1 MSNLSPRRVKP
12 APAVVMYELRVL
24 RTSLAP
30 AALLPLFE
38 ARARTWRGVARWGI
52 QCSTSAR
59 GEVVLRVAVERHSL
73 ARLDNH
79 FATWRRALRKAL
91 GRALDARALRRG
103 EWAAVGDASVLA
115 DVRVLFDAFD
125 AACAKL
131 WAEAHDPLA
140 VRCSYLEPALPALL
154 RGSNGVGARAPP
166 PAAAAKAAVSAHGHS
181 GSPAG
186 SAATSLAQPVP
197 VGQRLQAGADL
208 RPSDA
213 PHIRVALGGER
224 GG

>member
-38 ARARTWRGVARWGI
+38 ARVRTWRGVARWGI
-52 QCSTSAR
+52 QCCTNAR
-59 GEVVLRVAVERHSL
+59 GEVVLRAAVERHSL

-131 WAEAHDPLA
+131 WAETNDPLA

-154 RGSNGVGARAPP
+154 RGSGGGATRAQ
-166 PAAAAKAAVSAHGHS
+166 PAAAVNTRAASTGPLPS
-181 GSPAG
+181 G
-186 SAATSLAQPVP
+186 SAAGSTAAHAQP
-197 VGQRLQAGADL
+197 GATS
-208 RPSDA
+208 RPADA
-213 PHIRVALGGER
+213 THIRVALSGER